1 MLSFAPGAPDAEPNP
16 WLALAV
22 AVLLHLVAAGLALVT
37 LFYSWFG
44 MLTMPRAVLCVVGA
58 ALPPVVGFVASGM
71 SPLFYL
77 LSLAVP
83 LGFLLGIALATLLGV
98 RVGPVIRRAW
108 VQPIFVHIPA

>member
-1 MLSFAPGAPDAEPNP
+1 MLSFAPGAPDVEPNP

-22 AVLLHLVAAGLALVT
+22 IVLLHLIAGALALVL
-37 LFYSWFG
+37 LFFCWFG
-44 MLTMPRAVLCVVGA
+44 MLNMPRAVLCVAGA
-58 ALPPVVGFVASGM
+58 ALPPVVGFVASGRP
-71 SPLFYL
+71 PLAYL